1 MEISWWNYVGQNYDG
16 ILQKI
21 RTVPRMRGCWCKRC
35 EDKFPVP
42 DWFVL
47 FVHWFESDRW
57 WRVVHHI

>member
-1 MEISWWNYVGQNYDG
+1 MGRSYDE

-21 RTVPRMRGCWCKRC
+21 RTVPRMRDCWCKRC

-47 FVHWFESDRW
+47 FVHWFGSDRQ
-57 WRVVHHI
+57 WRVVCHI